1 MRTVLVLAL
10 CLAMGASP
18 AVAQQPPAPPPAAA
32 PEPSPAPEATPSP
45 EQPPANESAP
55 SAPKTDE
62 GRVEVQTLAPI
73 DADGVGPLNP
83 PQGLGPDHWAN
94 SERAAIEQI
103 MRLVPARTASPAA
116 QDLARRVLLSAGA
129 TPAGSGLAS
138 LVSLRVDRLWAMGE
152 PERAISLAHMSPER
166 VDAPLAARVRAEVAL
181 LAGDNAAAC
190 AESAA
195 ALRDR
200 RDAFGQKLAVFCR
213 LLGPTR
219 DLGLALEVLKEQ
231 ETQDP
236 AFFTLVT
243 ILQGKPA
250 KLERVPQAGPLHL
263 AMARAASLKPP
274 PDMAASG
281 HGGTLA
287 ALTRMTVID
296 APVRAAAAERAEAL
310 GAIGAEDVARA
321 YAAMEFAPDAIPG
334 AAGRAE
340 RAYDTEARALLFA
353 AVRAQT
359 DTVAR
364 AVAIERML
372 HFARAKGGYAQAAR
386 LGATLIAAMS
396 PAPALAAFAPEAA
409 RALIAAGRTE
419 EAKPW
424 LDLARTR
431 PGGAPLALAVL
442 ARLAGIESGADQ
454 AGVQQWWMEITG
466 REGAVARATIVFSA
480 LDALGASVEPR
491 LWRQVLAGA
500 QPAPAVAL
508 PPTPILVGLDQAGA
522 AKRRGEAVLYVLAA
536 LGEAGPSAAHPVTL
550 GTALQALKA
559 VGLEADARR
568 MAVEAALA
576 AGL

>member
-1 MRTVLVLAL
+1 MRSLLAIAL
-10 CLAMGASP
+10 CLAMAASP
-18 AVAQQPPAPPPAAA
+18 AVAQQPPAPPPVAA
-32 PEPSPAPEATPSP
+32 PEPTPAPDVTPPS
-45 EQPPANESAP
+45 EQPPTNESAP

-103 MRLVPARTASPAA
+103 MRLMPARPASPAA
-116 QDLARRVLLSAGA
+116 QDLARRLLLSAGP
-129 TPAGSGLAS
+129 TPAGSGLGS
-138 LVSLRVDRLWAMGE
+138 LVSLRVERLWTMGD
-152 PERAISLAHMSPER
+152 PERALSLARMSPDR
-166 VDAPLAARVRAEVAL
+166 VDVPLAARVRAEVAL

-195 ALRDR
+195 VLRDR
-200 RDAFGQKLAVFCR
+200 RDSFGQKLSVFCR
-213 LLGPTR
+213 LLGPSR

-243 ILQGKPA
+243 ILQGKPG

-263 AMARAASLKPP
+263 AMVRAASLKPP

-281 HGGTLA
+281 HAGTLA

-296 APVRAAAAERAEAL
+296 APVRTAAAERAEAL
-310 GAIGAEDVARA
+310 GAIGAEELARA

-359 DTVAR
+359 DMAAR
-364 AVAIERML
+364 AVALERLL
-372 HFARAKGGYAQAAR
+372 HFARAKGGYGQAAR
-386 LGATLIAAMS
+386 LGAALIAAMS

-409 RALIAAGRTE
+409 RALMAAGRAD

-431 PGGAPLALAVL
+431 PGGVPLALSVL
-442 ARLAGIESGADQ
+442 ARLAGVDGGADE
-454 AGVQQWWMEITG
+454 AGVQRWWMQASG
-466 REGAVARATIVFSA
+466 REGAVARATVVFTA
-480 LDALGASVEPR
+480 LDALGAPVEPR

-500 QPAPAVAL
+500 QPAPAGAL
-508 PPTPILVGLDQAGA
+508 PPTPVLVGLDQAGA
-522 AKRRGEAVLYVLAA
+522 AKRRGEAVLYAFAA
-536 LGEAGPSAAHPVTL
+536 LGEAGPTAAHPLTL
-550 GTALQALKA
+550 GTALQSLKA